1 MNIIKTFIY
10 MYKDTHKLVLALD
23 KVRKENRML
32 NAKLKRIAE
41 VIK

>member
-1 MNIIKTFIY
+1 